1 MLILMFNKARGPW
14 SIVREYINRH
24 RQLKRDAETNLCP
37 ATSKTSPK
45 SSPNPDSQSIQS
57 PEPNATPTAK
67 RDMPCCSDTDQI
79 VNQLAVLAARVG
91 SSANS
96 AANSSASTNSPCSSS
111 SSHSSSSSTNT
122 AITEP
127 DDSTEK
133 GDLEAEESFHY
144 LRSLITV
151 SGLQHHSSGNRPT
164 SSGTSDSDR
173 QPLRRKRASSRL
185 SLRLGD
191 LPFATKVSR
200 KPCPRYTT
208 LPPVY
213 TPKAVPM
220 RPEVRF

>member
-1 MLILMFNKARGPW
+1 MLILMFNKTRGPW
-14 SIVREYINRH
+14 SIIRDYITRR

-37 ATSKTSPK
+37 ATSETSPK
-45 SSPNPDSQSIQS
+45 SSSSSPDSQSIQS
-57 PEPNATPTAK
+57 PEPSATPTAK

-79 VNQLAVLAARVG
+79 VNQLAALAARACG
-91 SSANS
+91 S
-96 AANSSASTNSPCSSS
+96 AANSSASTTNSPCSSS

-127 DDSTEK
+127 DDTEK
-133 GDLEAEESFHY
+133 GDLDAEESFHY

-151 SGLQHHSSGNRPT
+151 SSLQQHSSGNRPT
-164 SSGTSDSDR
+164 SSDTSDSDR
-173 QPLRRKRASSRL
+173 QPLRRERASSRL